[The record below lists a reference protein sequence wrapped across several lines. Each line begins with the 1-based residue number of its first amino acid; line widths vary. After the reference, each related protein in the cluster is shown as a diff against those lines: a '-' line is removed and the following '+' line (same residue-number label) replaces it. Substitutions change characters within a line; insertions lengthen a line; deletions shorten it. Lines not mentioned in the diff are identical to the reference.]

1 MTVQGADDP
10 DWDIRASHRDREA
23 VVAVL
28 RDAFIAGRLAL
39 DEFDE
44 RTSAAYAGKTWDEL
58 QVLTADLP
66 HTPEIGVDQP
76 APPDG
81 PPDEPLD
88 GPPAVAR
95 RATTDIRRR
104 RRPHLL
110 PVFLVAVLGFATDS
124 WLLAV
129 VALVTGVVA
138 LAALSLIERSRL
150 ER

>member
-10 DWDIRASHRDREA
+10 GWDIRASHRDRDA

-81 PPDEPLD
+81 PPDR
-88 GPPAVAR
+88 PPAVTR

>member
-10 DWDIRASHRDREA
+10 GWGIRASHRDREA

-44 RTSAAYAGKTWDEL
+44 RTSAAYAGKTWGEL

-76 APPDG
+76 APPG
-81 PPDEPLD
+81 
-88 GPPAVAR
+88 GPPAVTR